1 MGGVE
6 LALAVGFSV
15 AFALTNGF
23 HDAANAIATL
33 VATRGARP
41 GQAITLAATF
51 NMLGALLVGSAVADT
66 IAGIVTV
73 SPAETVA
80 VIGAGVLAA
89 VAWNLLTWWRGLP
102 SSSAHA
108 LVGGLVGS
116 AFAAA
121 GADAIRWG
129 GLEGLKP
136 VGICGV
142 LIALAV
148 SPLLGLGFGLAFARL
163 SRRALKRAARRVRR
177 PIRGAEWAMSAALS
191 FGHGANDAQKS
202 MGVIAALL
210 LASGHL
216 ETLSVPLW
224 VKLTCGGALTL
235 GTSMGGW
242 RIIRTV
248 GRRIFR
254 LASVDGFASQS
265 ASTAVILPASYL
277 GAPVSTT
284 QVVASSVI
292 GVGGGR
298 RRWRHVRWAVV
309 RSIGLAWLLTLP
321 ASAALGAIMLV
332 LWKAVF

>member
-1 MGGVE
+1 VE
-6 LALAVGFSV
+6 LALAIAFSI

-41 GQAITLAATF
+41 GQAIVLATAF
-51 NMLGALLVGSAVADT
+51 NMLGALLVGTAVADT

-73 SPAETVA
+73 SAAQAVE

-89 VAWNLLTWWRGLP
+89 TLWNLMTWWRGLP

-116 AFAAA
+116 ALAEA
-121 GADAIRWG
+121 GVDAINWG
-129 GLEGLKP
+129 GLEGWKP
-136 VGICGV
+136 VGVLGV

-148 SPLLGLGFGLAFARL
+148 SPLLGLGFGLGFARL
-163 SRRALKRAARRVRR
+163 DARLLRRATSRVKA

-191 FGHGANDAQKS
+191 FGHGANDAQKA
-202 MGVIAALL
+202 MGTIAALL
-210 LASGHL
+210 LASGHI

-224 VKLTCGGALTL
+224 VKLTCGAALTL
-235 GTSMGGW
+235 GTAMGGW
-242 RIIRTV
+242 RIIRTI

-254 LASVDGFASQS
+254 LAPIDGFASQS
-265 ASTAVILPASYL
+265 ASTAVILPATYL

-284 QVVASSVI
+284 QVVASSVV

-298 RRWRHVRWAVV
+298 RRWHHVRWTVV
-309 RSIGLAWLLTLP
+309 RSIAFAWLLTLP
-321 ASAALGAIMLV
+321 ASACIGAIILV
-332 LWKAVF
+332 IWRAV

>member
-1 MGGVE
+1 
-6 LALAVGFSV
+6 LAIAFSLT
-15 AFALTNGF
+15 FALTNGF

-41 GQAITLAATF
+41 SQGVALAAVF
-51 NMLGALLVGSAVADT
+51 NMLGALLVGTAVADT

-73 SPAETVA
+73 SATQAVA

-89 VAWNLLTWWRGLP
+89 TLWNLLTWWRGLP
-102 SSSAHA
+102 SSSANA

-116 AFAAA
+116 AFAEA
-121 GADAIRWG
+121 GVDAIHWG

-136 VGICGV
+136 TGIAGV

-148 SPLLGLGFGLAFARL
+148 SPLLGLGFGLVFARL
-163 SRRALKRAARRVRR
+163 NRRALRRASSRVRR
-177 PIRGAEWAMSAALS
+177 PVRGAEWAMSAALS

-210 LASGHL
+210 VASGHL

-224 VKLTCGGALTL
+224 VKLACGAALTL

-254 LASVDGFASQS
+254 LTSIDGFASQS

-284 QVVASSVI
+284 QVVASSVV

-298 RRWRHVRWAVV
+298 RRWHHVRWAVV
-309 RSIGLAWLLTLP
+309 RSIAYAWLLTLP
-321 ASAALGAIMLV
+321 SAAVLGAIMLAI
-332 LWKAVF
+332 WKAVF